1 MAIPNATKAEL
12 MKASFNLATDTIM
25 AVLLSSSLGAFNIDT
40 MNFYS
45 DIIADEIPNG
55 SGYVTGGQALTS
67 KAVTTDTV
75 DDEGVW
81 DADDV
86 TWVTATITARSVALI
101 KWTGVAATS
110 RIVRHI
116 DFGVDKVS
124 SGGDFVVQYNVEGI
138 INTN

>member
-1 MAIPNATKAEL
+1 MAIPNATKAEF
-12 MKASFNLATDTIM
+12 MKGTLNLVGDTIN
-25 AVLLSSSLGAFNIDT
+25 AVLLTSALGAFNIDT

-45 DIIADEIPNG
+45 DIIAAEVAAG
-55 SGYVTGGQALTS
+55 GGYAANGQALAN

-86 TWVTATITARSVALI
+86 TWVTATITARSMALI
-101 KWTGVAATS
+101 KWTGVTTTS
-110 RIVRHI
+110 RIIRHI

-124 SGGDFVVQYNVEGI
+124 SGGDFVVQYNTEGI

>member
-12 MKASFNLATDTIM
+12 MKAGFNLVTDTIR

-45 DIIADEIPNG
+45 DIISAEIPNG
-55 SGYVTGGQALTS
+55 SGYTTGGQDLAN

-86 TWVTATITARSVALI
+86 TWATATITARSMALI
-101 KWTGVAATS
+101 KWTGSAATS

-124 SGGDFVVQYNVEGI
+124 SGGDFVVQYNAEGI